1 MQWYLANH
9 LLYHGAYGIIYMCC
23 KTIAQFCKSHLK
35 MGINAKC
42 IVFLDHAYKL
52 RYSFTVQ

>member
-1 MQWYLANH
+1 MQWYLANNM
-9 LLYHGAYGIIYMCC
+9 LYHGAYEIIYMCC

-42 IVFLDHAYKL
+42 IVFF
-52 RYSFTVQ
+52 RICI